1 MRRLDALITKLDRPQ
16 SPLSI
21 SLLHLSSLLKIYLI
35 LFFPII
41 SKFAIQPEVHNTDH
55 LTITHMY
62 TGKFKNKKVG
72 GRTSLSENQLPPGI
86 YNLIGLLSPLLSLV
100 TQSWSSML
108 KKGHSFF
115 LFCTLRAV
123 VSPGRTLRERNLRSV
138 ASGLEKPLLAG

>member
-21 SLLHLSSLLKIYLI
+21 SLLHLSSLLKTYLI

-41 SKFAIQPEVHNTDH
+41 SKFPIQPEVHNTDH

-72 GRTSLSENQLPPGI
+72 GRTSLSDNQLPPGI
-86 YNLIGLLSPLLSLV
+86 CNLIGLLAPLFSDTV
-100 TQSWSSML
+100 MVIYA
-108 KKGHSFF
+108 KNGHSFF

-123 VSPGRTLRERNLRSV
+123 VSPSRTLRERNLRSV